1 MFTLKFETDA
11 RAPSANDPHLSTVIE
26 ASRYRVRR
34 QPAGSIDVLV
44 ENENGVE
51 IAYPISDEL
60 GSHSRCY
67 VMNDAGNTIQ
77 TIRPSMTR
85 GKMPEPSNA

>member
-1 MFTLKFETDA
+1 MFTIKFETDS
-11 RAPSANDPHLSTVIE
+11 RTPSANDPHLSTIIE

-34 QPAGSIDVLV
+34 QPDGGIDVLV

-51 IAYPISDEL
+51 IAYPISADL

-67 VMNDAGNTIQ
+67 VMNDAGNTVH
-77 TIRPSMTR
+77 TIRA
-85 GKMPEPSNA
+85 PSNTHA